1 MPKVKE
7 VASAFL
13 ANERVAV
20 TGVSR
25 TPKDH
30 GSNTVYKRLRDRGYE
45 VFAVNLDQSD
55 HRPDDHGGERRRRNP
70 LERSGQEEQHHDHQH
85 RRRHAR
91 DL

>member
-7 VASAFL
+7 AASAFL

-30 GSNTVYKRLRDRGYE
+30 GSNTVYKRGIVKFCGSKVL
-45 VFAVNLDQSD
+45 A
-55 HRPDDHGGERRRRNP
+55 
-70 LERSGQEEQHHDHQH
+70 
-85 RRRHAR
+85 
-91 DL
+91 